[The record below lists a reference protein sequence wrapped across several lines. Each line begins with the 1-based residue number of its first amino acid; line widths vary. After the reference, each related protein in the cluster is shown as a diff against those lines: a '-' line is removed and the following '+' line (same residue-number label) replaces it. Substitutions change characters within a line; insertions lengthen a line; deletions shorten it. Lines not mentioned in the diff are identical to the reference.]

1 MRFLEALL
9 EGQHLIHSTEA
20 MLRLSRL
27 DAEEAPFRLDRQV
40 VALDCSL
47 MLLTTSMSPSV
58 T

>member
-1 MRFLEALL
+1 MRFLEALQEEL
-9 EGQHLIHSTEA
+9 LSIHSTEA

-47 MLLTTSMSPSV
+47 MLPTTS